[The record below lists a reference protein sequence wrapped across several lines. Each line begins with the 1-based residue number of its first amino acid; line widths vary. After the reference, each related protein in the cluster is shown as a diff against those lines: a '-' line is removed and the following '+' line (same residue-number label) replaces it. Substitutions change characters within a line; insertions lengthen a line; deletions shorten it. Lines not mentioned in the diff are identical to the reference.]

1 MPLWLIS
8 VGVKTLGF
16 LKGIS
21 WKVWVALI
29 LVIAL
34 LFAGWRIQ
42 SAVQNHFE
50 YVHRIEGEKK
60 DLEGLRDRLNTR
72 ITELSDINT
81 RNQAIYDESLRQAE
95 QARRIADEERQK
107 AETRAERYRS
117 IRDAAN
123 ATPEA
128 DRQPVSPVVRD
139 TVDRLWPQQ

>member
-1 MPLWLIS
+1 MWLWLINWGM
-8 VGVKTLGF
+8 GVLGS
-16 LKGIS
+16 LKKIS
-21 WKVWVALI
+21 WKVWVAMI

-42 SAVQNHFE
+42 HSVQEHFE

-60 DLEGLRDRLNTR
+60 NLEGLRDRLNNR
-72 ITELSDINT
+72 ITELSGVNT
-81 RNQAIYDESLRQAE
+81 RNKAIYDESLRQAE

-139 TVDRLWPQQ
+139 TVDRLWPQ